1 MALNDKVP
9 IQMNPGRG
17 GSSRLCRTAVV
28 FLLCAVLLI
37 ALFPLP
43 AVAATPD
50 FPVSSDEQAVLI
62 ETSTL
67 QVLNSQKADT
77 RIDPGSLVN
86 YLTVLTAVRHA
97 DLSARVTVPD
107 NVESAVPEDAPV
119 VFLRPG
125 EELTVRDLA
134 GALLFNSA
142 NDAAYAL
149 AVSLAGSVENYAV
162 WMNET
167 AADCGAGNTHIS
179 SVYTLVDPGQ
189 YTTPKDIARIAA
201 YFSREQELYDIMSS
215 DLFAI
220 DPTNK
225 IDETRYYPN
234 DLPLRQTISL
244 TYIEYVT
251 GGRYS
256 RNNILVFARS
266 ETMDLVGVVSGTA
279 GEDSAYYDAY
289 ELMRF
294 GLDYY
299 QPVTINYDGS
309 SIARVPVYS
318 GNNKIAY
325 TNIAIDGAL
334 TFYAETLSRKPT
346 DAEGLGSFFSHT
358 LSLPDK
364 LQAPVQAGDKVG
376 TVIYTMLADPEI
388 TIALDCVVMDTVSVP
403 RDVQIAGDNNPGNA
417 EKILSLIHWIVLPVL
432 IIAIIALLLPRI
444 RDFLRRQRGP
454 F

>member
-1 MALNDKVP
+1 MALYDKDSL
-9 IQMNPGRG
+9 QKNHRG
-17 GSSRLCRTAVV
+17 GRSSRLFQTAAV
-28 FLLCAVLLI
+28 FLLCFVLFI
-37 ALFPLP
+37 SLFTLP
-43 AVAATPD
+43 AGAATPE

-67 QVLNSQKADT
+67 QILNSQKADT

-97 DLSARVTVPD
+97 DLATRITVPE

-119 VFLRPG
+119 IFLRPG
-125 EELTVRDLA
+125 EELTVRDCA

-167 AADCGAGNTHIS
+167 AAACGADNTHIS
-179 SVYTLVDPGQ
+179 SVYTLVDAGQ
-189 YTTPKDIARIAA
+189 YSTPKDIARIAA
-201 YFSREQELYDIMSS
+201 YFSREQELYEIMSS

-220 DPTNK
+220 EPTNK

-256 RNNILVFARS
+256 RNNILIFARS
-266 ETMDLVGVVSGTA
+266 ETMDLVGFVSGTA

-289 ELMRF
+289 DLMRF

-318 GNNKIAY
+318 GSNKIAY
-325 TNIAIDGAL
+325 ANIAIDGSL

-346 DAEGLGSFFSHT
+346 DPEGLGSFFSHT

-364 LQAPVQAGDKVG
+364 LQAPVQTGDKAG
-376 TVIYTMLADPEI
+376 TVIYTMIADPEI

-403 RDVQIAGDNNPGNA
+403 RDVQIAGETTPGNA
-417 EKILSLIHWIVLPVL
+417 ERILSLIHWIVLPAIL
-432 IIAIIALLLPRI
+432 IAIIALLLPRI